1 MGTKPTALFPQL
13 FPVLPN
19 SHDYFYDSIAAR
31 IALQT
36 IFIYVYRLHADG
48 GSCVTTWRQ
57 FFFVFLFFTRT
68 FSVTGMAAN
77 FNFQIPFFDMLRK
90 LVYVNHVSTTG
101 FFTVEFDIDIDIEQR
116 LGVSRKYSVRDKLTV
131 LNVYIFRIF
140 TEQ

>member
-1 MGTKPTALFPQL
+1 MFLSSSRNASACRRTRNSVGTKPTGLFPQL

-19 SHDYFYDSIAAR
+19 SHEYFYNSIAAR

-57 FFFVFLFFTRT
+57 FLFSFFTRT
-68 FSVTGMAAN
+68 FSVTGVAAWRI
-77 FNFQIPFFDMLRK
+77 FNFHIPFFDMLCK

-101 FFTVEFDIDIDIEQR
+101 FFTVEFDF
-116 LGVSRKYSVRDKLTV
+116 YS
-131 LNVYIFRIF
+131 
-140 TEQ
+140 